1 MPKTPPPARVGRR
14 QPDPPPTP
22 DAPARAK
29 TGPRAIPLALLVP
42 IDQIEPDPAQ
52 PRRDHGAESLTAL
65 ADSLT
70 EYGVLQP
77 LLVREGD
84 ERDDGRARYHI
95 IAGGRR
101 YAAALLAGLDR
112 LPVVVKNTEGAV
124 LRLTQ
129 LIENIQRQ
137 DLAPL
142 EEARAFQELMDAE
155 GINAEELAT
164 RLRISGQRVRERLH
178 VLADQVL
185 ADAVERGQITPTIAR
200 DALRLPDEGRRDV
213 RQRIEDG
220 EAVTR
225 ADVKRTRERVEATG
239 ARNPRAKG
247 GGRAGRATHH
257 DTAGDAATPQ
267 PDPPDQARLDN
278 APSSVVTVSSSPD
291 QAGLDPALD
300 SALEMLDVDAL
311 DRVLRYGVARGWSCQ
326 DLLRVIRERRSSNA
340 VRGNDGE

>member
-22 DAPARAK
+22 DAPVRAK

-52 PRRDHGAESLTAL
+52 PRRDHGAESLAAL

-84 ERDDGRARYHI
+84 EGEDGRARYRI

-101 YAAALLAGLDR
+101 YAAALLAGLTR
-112 LPVVVKNTEGAV
+112 LPVVVRDTEGAT

-129 LIENIQRQ
+129 LVENIQRQ

-155 GINAEELAT
+155 GLNAEELAT
-164 RLRISGQRVRERLH
+164 RLHISGQQIRERLR
-178 VLADQVL
+178 LLSDQVL
-185 ADAVERGQITPTIAR
+185 ADAVERKQIAPSVAR
-200 DALRLPDEGRRDV
+200 AVQRLPVVAQEPLRA
-213 RQRIEDG
+213 RIKAG
-220 EAVTR
+220 ETLPLAEVHEVKERTAAAGVT
-225 ADVKRTRERVEATG
+225 
-239 ARNPRAKG
+239 NPRAKG
-247 GGRAGRATHH
+247 GGRGRHK
-257 DTAGDAATPQ
+257 
-267 PDPPDQARLDN
+267 DQAVLDL
-278 APSSVVTVSSSPD
+278 AVGPKDQALLDRPPLQSPLQSSPAAEGFRRAL
-291 QAGLDPALD
+291 QALD
-300 SALEMLDVDAL
+300 HRSFEA
-311 DRVLRYGVARGWSCQ
+311 VLVYGADRGWSCEK
-326 DLLRVIRERRSSNA
+326 LLQVLRDDERGS
-340 VRGNDGE
+340 

>member
-52 PRRDHGAESLTAL
+52 PRRDHGADSLTAL

-112 LPVVVKNTEGAV
+112 LPVVVKNTEGAA

-142 EEARAFQELMDAE
+142 EEARAFKELMDAE
-155 GINAEELAT
+155 GLSAEELGK
-164 RLRISGQRVRERLH
+164 RLHISGQKVRDRLL
-178 VLADQVL
+178 VLENQPI
-185 ADAVERGQITPTIAR
+185 ADAVQRGQIGATVAAEI
-200 DALRLPDEGRRDV
+200 LRLPAEGQAQVATIIDAGGTVDQPAVRTLRDDLKAAGV
-213 RQRIEDG
+213 
-220 EAVTR
+220 V
-225 ADVKRTRERVEATG
+225 
-239 ARNPRAKG
+239 NPRAKG
-247 GGRAGRATHH
+247 GGRPRKEPQQDLAREPVEGRDYQWTIDIGGVADGQLEGVTGPRKGTVVAGPSALPAIIAPL
-257 DTAGDAATPQ
+257 DGDA
-267 PDPPDQARLDN
+267 
-278 APSSVVTVSSSPD
+278 
-291 QAGLDPALD
+291 
-300 SALEMLDVDAL
+300 VDAL
-311 DRVLRYGVARGWSCQ
+311 LAYGEERAWSCAQ
-326 DLLRVIRERRSSNA
+326 LAQA
-340 VRGNDGE
+340 VRELRR